1 MLPAGRIRRSLGR
14 RLRLPLDFGNFPMN
28 RGNFSN
34 LFVVL
39 GWMLLGQMQAQDTA
53 PRGKLLQMPAAPQRQ
68 QVAQRSSA
76 SDAAR
81 YLAGMPVSAGSPLVR
96 LTGDSVWIAHSNAMN
111 AGFAKLDQSRLSN
124 MRTWRVEFLASA
136 TGFSRTCL
144 YFFSGPDFLYADT
157 LYPDCTTYV
166 LVSLEPVEV
175 LPELQTL
182 PLVSLQNTL
191 QAIEAALNT
200 FLSFGYFETQ
210 DLREYTRRSLLKGVV
225 PILFVFLARSGK
237 EILNVEYLSQNK
249 GNARGVRIT
258 FFDPDT
264 NSQKVL
270 YYFCADL
277 SDGGLKANQ
286 SILRFC
292 RSLGLANSF
301 LKAPSYLLHQDG
313 FTIARDYLLRA
324 SASILQ
330 DDSGIPIRYFTPERW
345 TLRLFGTYTG
355 PIELFK
361 NFYQPDLRRYYE
373 TSYPKPL
380 TFPFGYQWN
389 PHDATLILA
398 IRK

>member
-1 MLPAGRIRRSLGR
+1 MNLG
-14 RLRLPLDFGNFPMN
+14 
-28 RGNFSN
+28 N
-34 LFVVL
+34 LLKLFTAIGWVFL
-39 GWMLLGQMQAQDTA
+39 GHLQAQDTA
-53 PRGKLLQMPAAPQRQ
+53 PRGQLLQMPAATPQQ
-68 QVAQRSSA
+68 QVVQRSSA
-76 SDAAR
+76 SDSAR
-81 YLAGMPVSAGSPLVR
+81 FLAGLPVSAGSPLLR
-96 LTGDSVWIAHSNAMN
+96 LTGDSVWISHANAMN
-111 AGFAKLDQSRLSN
+111 DGFAKLDQTRLSN
-124 MRTWRVEFLASA
+124 MRIWRAEFLAPA
-136 TGFSRTCL
+136 TRFSRTCL

-175 LPELQTL
+175 VPELQSV
-182 PLVSLQNTL
+182 PLASWQNTF

-200 FLSFGYFETQ
+200 FLNFGYFETQ
-210 DLREYTRRSLLKGVV
+210 DLREYTRRSQLKGIA
-225 PILFVFLARSGK
+225 PILFVLLARSGK
-237 EILNVEYLSQNK
+237 EILNVEYISQNK
-249 GNARGVRIT
+249 GSARGVRIT
-258 FFDPDT
+258 FLDPGT

-277 SDGGLKANQ
+277 SDGGLKTNQ

-313 FTIARDYLLRA
+313 FNIARDYLLRA
-324 SASILQ
+324 SATILQ
-330 DDSGIPIRYFTPERW
+330 DDSGVPVRYFTPDRW

-361 NFYQPDLRRYYE
+361 KFYQPDLRQYYS

-380 TFPFGYQWN
+380 TFPFGYQWD

-398 IRK
+398 VRK

>member
-1 MLPAGRIRRSLGR
+1 
-14 RLRLPLDFGNFPMN
+14 MN

-34 LFVVL
+34 LFAVI

-53 PRGKLLQMPAAPQRQ
+53 PRGKLLQMPAPPQRQ

-81 YLAGMPVSAGSPLVR
+81 YLAGLPVSAGSPLVR
-96 LTGDSVWIAHSNAMN
+96 LTGDSLWIAHSNAMN

-124 MRTWRVEFLASA
+124 MRTWRVEFLAPA

-237 EILNVEYLSQNK
+237 EILNVEYLSQSK
-249 GNARGVRIT
+249 SSARGVRIT
-258 FFDPDT
+258 FLDPGT

-286 SILRFC
+286 SVLRFC

-330 DDSGIPIRYFTPERW
+330 DDSGIPIRYFTPDRW

-361 NFYQPDLRRYYE
+361 NFYQPDLRRYYD

-389 PHDATLILA
+389 PHGATLILA

>member
-1 MLPAGRIRRSLGR
+1 
-14 RLRLPLDFGNFPMN
+14 MN

-124 MRTWRVEFLASA
+124 MRTWQAEFLAPA

-144 YFFSGPDFLYADT
+144 YFFSGPDFLYPDT

-191 QAIEAALNT
+191 QAIEAALKT
-200 FLSFGYFETQ
+200 FLGFGYFETQ
-210 DLREYTRRSLLKGVV
+210 DLREYTRRSQLKGVA